1 MLRRPQRQHVVA
13 MIGGVGLMAA
23 IALLAFAIN
32 AAAPAVSGIIAAIV
46 IGIALRNTIGLNPAL
61 QAAVAVASKRGLQV
75 GIILLGTGL
84 SVSAVVETGG
94 QAFLAIVLSVVTTL
108 AIVAALARRFG
119 IPRNLAVLIAA
130 GTAICGATA
139 IMALAPLVRARATE
153 VSFAI
158 AVITLFGTA
167 AIAVYPLIGHA
178 LAMTE
183 HAFGTWAGM
192 AIHETAQVIA
202 AAFQYGDA
210 AGETATIV
218 KLTRTTLLVPLA
230 IALAAVTARDERRS
244 TPDGAKGSARRSVWR
259 TFPWFVVGF
268 VIAALVNSLGW
279 LPASASAVLPTVAK
293 ALITFAMAGVGMS
306 TDLRDVRRIGPAP
319 MTVGLIGAG
328 VMAVVSFALLRWAS

>member
-1 MLRRPQRQHVVA
+1 

-23 IALLAFAIN
+23 IALLAFALS
-32 AAAPAVSGIIAAIV
+32 AAAPAISGIIAAIV
-46 IGIALRNTIGLNPAL
+46 IGIAIRNTVGLPPAL
-61 QAAVAVASKRGLQV
+61 HAVVAEASKRALQL

-84 SVSAVVETGG
+84 GVTAVLETGG
-94 QAFLAIVLSVVTTL
+94 QAFVAITLSVLTTL
-108 AIVAALARRFG
+108 AIVAALAHRFG
-119 IPRNLAVLIAA
+119 IPRNLTILIAA

-178 LAMTE
+178 LAMSE
-183 HAFGTWAGM
+183 HTFGTWAGM

-202 AAFQYGDA
+202 AAFQYGDE
-210 AGETATIV
+210 AGETGTIV

-230 IALAAVTARDERRS
+230 IALAAAAARDERRRS
-244 TPDGAKGSARRSVWR
+244 AHDAAGTPPHSVWR

-279 LPASASAVLPTVAK
+279 LPATASAVLPSAAK
-293 ALITFAMAGVGMS
+293 ALITFAMAGVGLG
-306 TDLRDVRRIGPAP
+306 TDLRDARRIGPAP
-319 MTVGLIGAG
+319 LAVGLIGAG
-328 VMAVVSFALLRWAS
+328 VMAVVSFALLRLAT

>member
-1 MLRRPQRQHVVA
+1 MVA
-13 MIGGVGLMAA
+13 IAAAVGLMALV
-23 IALLAFAIN
+23 ALLAFAVTS
-32 AAAPAVSGIIAAIV
+32 AVPAISGIIVAIV
-46 IGIALRNTIGLNPAL
+46 LGIAVRNTVGLRPNL
-61 QAAVAVASKRGLQV
+61 QAVVAVASKRALQV

-84 SVSAVVETGG
+84 SVSAVLETGG
-94 QAFLAIVLSVVTTL
+94 QAFLAIALSVATTL
-108 AIVAALARRFG
+108 AIVAALAHRFE
-119 IPRNLAVLIAA
+119 IPRNLAILIAA

-167 AIAVYPLIGHA
+167 AIAIYPLIGHA
-178 LAMTE
+178 LTMTE

-230 IALAAVTARDERRS
+230 IALAAVAARDERRS
-244 TPDGAKGSARRSVWR
+244 TADGATGTARRSVWR

-279 LPASASAVLPTVAK
+279 LPSAATEHLPSAAK
-293 ALITFAMAGVGMS
+293 ALITFAMAGVGLS
-306 TDLRDVRRIGPAP
+306 TDLRDARRIGPAP
-319 MTVGLIGAG
+319 MAVGLVGAG
-328 VMAVVSFALLRWAS
+328 VMAVVSFTLLRLTS